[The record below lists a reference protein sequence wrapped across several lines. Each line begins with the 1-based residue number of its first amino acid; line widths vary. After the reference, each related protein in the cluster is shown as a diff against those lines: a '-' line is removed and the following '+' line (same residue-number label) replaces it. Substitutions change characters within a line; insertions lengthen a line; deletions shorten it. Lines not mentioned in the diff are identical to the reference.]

1 MMTSVGDVTKIEHA
15 FELPKPFATD
25 LHRALAQTTSSVEK
39 RREEAA
45 VVGKKT

>member
-1 MMTSVGDVTKIEHA
+1 MTSVGDVTKIEHA

-25 LHRALAQTTSSVEK
+25 LHRALAQTSLRVEK

-45 VVGKKT
+45 ALGKKT